1 MKKKWT
7 MLLVVMLALTSIFLT
22 SCKDDS
28 DDPVTPSLTTFEIL
42 KDYMDDNGMT
52 FDELMNIDQAISVPW
67 VKTPTD
73 VYDIQTDADADND
86 YYIMDIRDLVDYDL
100 GHIEGAV
107 NVDWD
112 GDGVLLTAAAIVP
125 DGQTI
130 AVVCYSGQNALHAVM
145 GLRLSGYSDAFSIKW
160 GMSGWSPT
168 LDKWTSHV
176 AQLDD
181 PNWIDGANANI
192 ASPIVFDDP
201 VIDLAVASTDGATI
215 LAERVDAMLIGGLN
229 GALVSNVLADPA
241 SYFLNIYWDEAN
253 VTQYGHIDG
262 SYRIKPMNLNNLDPD
277 SPVVT
282 YCWTSQTSSMI
293 AAYLDV
299 LGYDAY
305 TLKFGANAM
314 IYDDLVAGG
323 GSAWDQSED
332 YPLVPTA
339 K

>member
-7 MLLVVMLALTSIFLT
+7 MLLVVMFALTSIVLT

-28 DDPVTPSLTTFEIL
+28 DDPVAPTLTTFEIL
-42 KDYMDDNGMT
+42 KNYMDDNGMT
-52 FDELMNIDQAISVPW
+52 FDELLNIGQDPSIPW
-67 VKTPTD
+67 VKTASS
-73 VYDIQTDADADND
+73 VYDIQTDADDAND
-86 YYIMDIRDLVDYDL
+86 YYIMDIRSATDYDL

-112 GDGVLLTAAAIVP
+112 ANLLAAADIVP

-160 GMSGWSPT
+160 GMSGWSST
-168 LDKWTSHV
+168 LDQRTTNV
-176 AQLDD
+176 AQLNDA
-181 PNWIDGANANI
+181 NWIAGANANI

-201 VIDLAVASTDGATI
+201 AIDLAVASTDGATI
-215 LAERVDAMLIGGLN
+215 LAERVDAMLAGGLN
-229 GALVSNVLADPA
+229 GVLVANVLADPTA
-241 SYFLNIYWDEAN
+241 YFINNYWDEAD
-253 VTQYGHIDG
+253 VTLLGHIEG
-262 SYRIKPMNLNNLDPD
+262 AYRIKPMSLNNLDPN

-314 IYDDLVAGG
+314 IYDDLVREGKT
-323 GSAWDQSED
+323 AWHIPDVD
-332 YPLVPTA
+332 LPLVPTV